1 MVLAI
6 HSWQDSASYE
16 GQWVNDVSEGKEV
29 YSTADGLIY
38 KSEWKNNKCKGRG
51 AEEIK

>member
-6 HSWQDSASYE
+6 HSWPDGASYE
-16 GQWVNDVSEGKEV
+16 DQWVNDVSEGKGI

-38 KSEWKNNKCKGRG
+38 KCEWKSNKCNGRG